1 MIRKARRYVHG
12 RAVFRILAKGLAVLM
27 CLAAVNGSMA
37 SFAFA
42 AARQSD
48 DPWWDYQIIMW
59 QPHTPAQNTALKN
72 LGITAG
78 QVIAKR
84 IDLPASS
91 GPSVR
96 DQLIGDQTSTLIA
109 SNLPWYVD
117 NTATDFYAPYH
128 MLGSTA
134 AFDEARKLYEKD
146 DPAAFMRRP
155 SLSDGA
161 WLERIRNRLV
171 TQVQA
176 YRPYRPLFYNLADEP
191 GIADTSAFWDFDL
204 SNASL
209 RGMRIWLRQQ
219 YGSLGALNRQ
229 WGTNFASWDAVIPET
244 TGQAMRRSDGNFS
257 SWADFKDW
265 MNVAFARALRTGT
278 DAVHSAD
285 SKALSAITGAQ
296 TPGWGGY
303 DYGYLANSVDLI
315 EPYDLGGNVDIV
327 HALNPQMRIITTS
340 FGLEPKGAHRV
351 WHELLHGS
359 RGLILWEP
367 PDKKFLRDDGTL
379 DARGRDAAPY
389 FHEIR
394 SGIGALLINSRSSP
408 AEIAV
413 LYSPASMRTQWMLDW
428 QAKGDAWASN
438 GTRSAGDDNATDIFG
453 KLVAHLGLQGQIVS
467 SAMVAQGA
475 LQRGSWRVLI
485 LPGAIALSPQEADE
499 IRRFLARGGTV
510 IADAEPATYDQHSR
524 RLAKPLLADIFKPDA
539 GANATFAFGK
549 GHAAYVV
556 SHGIHEPSADANEA
570 ALRDLRRA
578 LLGAQIQWPLT
589 LTDAAGRSVGDV
601 DMRFFQNGEMMILAL
616 QRDPPL
622 SPESAGSAAAVAQMV
637 SVALP
642 QKSFV
647 YDVRAKKAL
656 GNTDRLV
663 LALDPNEPTLLALSK
678 TPLPSPVVTAPAR
691 TRPGD
696 AAELHFAFDGSA
708 ERATH
713 ILHVDVLSPSGVNVP
728 EYSGNLLAAN
738 GAASKILRLSSTAE
752 IGTWTIR
759 VTDVL
764 SGQTKTTE
772 LDVSANSVR

>member
-1 MIRKARRYVHG
+1 VIRRAGRSVHSRPVIRG
-12 RAVFRILAKGLAVLM
+12 LAKALAFLM
-27 CLAAVNGSMA
+27 CLAGANSMA

-42 AARQSD
+42 AAPQSD

-59 QPHTPAQNTALKN
+59 QPHTPEQNAALKN

-78 QVIAKR
+78 EVIAKR

-96 DQLIGDQTSTLIA
+96 EQLIGDQTSVLIA

-117 NTATDFYAPYH
+117 NLATDFYAPYH

-146 DPAAFMRRP
+146 HGDPAAFTRRP

-171 TQVQA
+171 TQVEA
-176 YRPYRPLFYNLADEP
+176 YRRYRPLFYNLADEP
-191 GIADTSAFWDFDL
+191 GIADTSAFWDFDV
-204 SNASL
+204 SAASL
-209 RGMRIWLRQQ
+209 GAMRIWLRER
-219 YGSLGALNRQ
+219 YGSLGALNGE
-229 WGTNFASWDAVIPET
+229 WGTDFRSWDTVFPET
-244 TGQAMRRSDGNFS
+244 TEQAMRRSDGNFS

-265 MNVAFARALRTGT
+265 MNVAFARAIKTGT

-285 SKALSAITGAQ
+285 PKALAAITGAQ

-303 DYGYLANSVDLI
+303 DYAYLANAVDLI

-359 RGLILWEP
+359 RGLVLWEP

-379 DARGRDAAPY
+379 DARGRDAASY
-389 FHEIR
+389 FREIR

-428 QAKGDAWASN
+428 QAKGDAWARN
-438 GTRSAGDDNATDIFG
+438 GTRSAGDDNATDIFASR
-453 KLVAHLGLQGQIVS
+453 VAHLGLQGQIVS

-475 LQRGSWRVLI
+475 LQRGAWRILI
-485 LPGAIALSPQEADE
+485 LPDAIALSPQEADE
-499 IRRFLARGGTV
+499 IRRFVARGGTV

-549 GHAAYVV
+549 GHAIYAV
-556 SHGIHEPSADANEA
+556 S
-570 ALRDLRRA
+570 LRDLRRA
-578 LLGAQIQWPLT
+578 LLGTQIQWPLT
-589 LTDAAGRSVGDV
+589 LTDAAGQPIGDV
-601 DMRFFQNGEMMILAL
+601 DMRFFQNGEAMIVAL

-622 SPESAGSAAAVAQMV
+622 SPQSAGSAAAHAQMV
-637 SVALP
+637 SVSLP
-642 QKSFV
+642 RKSFV

-656 GNTDRLV
+656 GDTDRLV

-678 TPLPSPVVTAPAR
+678 TPLPSLIVAAPERA
-691 TRPGD
+691 RPGD

-713 ILHVDVLSPSGVNVP
+713 ILHVDVLSPSGTNIP

-738 GAASKILRLSSTAE
+738 GTASKILRLSSNAE
-752 IGTWTIR
+752 IGKWTIR

-764 SGQTKTTE
+764 SGQTKTAE
-772 LDVSANSVR
+772 LDVAANSVR